1 MIRVWVIGCMIEI
14 KQNQYRQVLKI
25 LQKITLEASSIQ
37 TLSLLRYD
45 GSNLAFFSEVVGRD
59 SLEIQTAISA
69 MISSISSAAQMV
81 CDKFQFGDP
90 KEVIIRGSEGYT
102 IFFISEF
109 ILVGGGDDVRTLGIT
124 KRVMNHYFPQIYG
137 IFYPEWAKD
146 NNIKIEI

>member
-1 MIRVWVIGCMIEI
+1 MIRFWVTGCMIEI
-14 KQNQYRQVLKI
+14 KQNQYRHVLKI
-25 LQKITLEASSIQ
+25 LQKITLEASSMQ

-45 GSNLAFFSEVVGRD
+45 GSNLAFFSEVVEQD

-81 CDKFQFGDP
+81 CDKLQYGDP
-90 KEVIIRGSEGYT
+90 REVIIRCSKGYT

-109 ILVGGGDDVRTLGIT
+109 ILVGGGDDVKTLGIT

-137 IFYPEWAKD
+137 IFYPEWAKT